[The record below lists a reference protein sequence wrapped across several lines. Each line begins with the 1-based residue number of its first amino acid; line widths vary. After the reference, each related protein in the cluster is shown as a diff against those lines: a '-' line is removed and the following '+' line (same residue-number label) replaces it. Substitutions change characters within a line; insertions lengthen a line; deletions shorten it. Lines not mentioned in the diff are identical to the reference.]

1 MELIDGQIKH
11 QFIPTEVMSFTN
23 IHKVRFLL
31 QNDVFEKWE
40 AITEVKG
47 EYIVCSDNTKTKKCS
62 KTIVKESYDEYLDF
76 IVKRDIEKDRW
87 VYNIL
92 DGIAEQKKVIF
103 RDEKCVII
111 PTYTWDAKNINK
123 LHILCMPIDTS
134 LRTIRDLTNDNI
146 LLLEH
151 MKKITLEKIE
161 EVYGLKEENLKMFFH
176 YDPSTYHLHIHFVNT
191 LYTDCGSSVEYS
203 HDLDTVIFNLGLDND
218 YYKKI
223 KLNRRKL
230 KMEYVEYLK
239 N

>member
-1 MELIDGQIKH
+1 
-11 QFIPTEVMSFTN
+11 
-23 IHKVRFLL
+23 
-31 QNDVFEKWE
+31 
-40 AITEVKG
+40 
-47 EYIVCSDNTKTKKCS
+47 
-62 KTIVKESYDEYLDF
+62 
-76 IVKRDIEKDRW
+76 
-87 VYNIL
+87 
-92 DGIAEQKKVIF
+92 
-103 RDEKCVII
+103 
-111 PTYTWDAKNINK
+111 
-123 LHILCMPIDTS
+123 
-134 LRTIRDLTNDNI
+134 
-146 LLLEH
+146 